1 MLTDVSII
9 PAILATTEDEYR
21 EKIEKVSTCPGLVRP
36 ERGRRAEGWV
46 QIDIMDGK
54 FVPNKRVGLDV
65 IRKYPTIL
73 QKEAHLMVE
82 DPSKWVEDLVN
93 LGFERIAVHAEV
105 DRKEAMD
112 AVDLINKLKK
122 KSILALN
129 PETPVEQY
137 KYFEAVVYGVLVM
150 SVHPGFS
157 GQEFILASVDKVKKV
172 KDYAL
177 PNTFVGVDG
186 GIDENSAKLLSNAGA
201 DYLVIGEHIINGNIA
216 ENLEK
221 IRQSL
226 RD

>member
-1 MLTDVSII
+1 MIQIV
-9 PAILATTEDEYR
+9 PAILDKTEEDF
-21 EKIEKVSTCPGLVRP
+21 KFHVAQLKNSH
-36 ERGRRAEGWV
+36 AFQQGWV
-46 QIDIMDGK
+46 HIDFADDD
-54 FVPNKRVGLDV
+54 FVPNTTLGVEEVGKVEISL
-65 IRKYPTIL
+65 K
-73 QKEAHLMVE
+73 KEAHLMVE